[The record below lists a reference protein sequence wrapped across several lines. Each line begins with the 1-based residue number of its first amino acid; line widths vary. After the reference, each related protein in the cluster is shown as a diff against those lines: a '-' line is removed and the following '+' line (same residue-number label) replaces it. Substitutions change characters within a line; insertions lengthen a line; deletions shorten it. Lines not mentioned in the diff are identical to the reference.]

1 MGADAGLSAL
11 EVLASCGRYARW
23 LFDLA
28 RPYLGGHVVEAG
40 AGIGTQSELLVADS
54 LGGTAREIVL
64 TDVEP
69 AKVELLGERFADS
82 PTVSARLWQ
91 LPDPFERDGFVP
103 DTFVMWNVL
112 EHVDDDV
119 KALAEMERALAP
131 GGRVVIFSP
140 AGRRMMSA
148 MDSGMGHFRRYGR
161 RELSRKARAAGL
173 VPIVERQVNL
183 VGTLGWWVNA
193 CFLGRREIPQGQ
205 SRLFDLLVP
214 LLRLWEDRLPVP
226 WGLSV
231 LFVAERPAR

>member
-1 MGADAGLSAL
+1 MGTDAGLSAL

-28 RPYLGGHVVEAG
+28 RPYLGSRVVEAG

-54 LGGTAREIVL
+54 GGGPAREIVL
-64 TDVEP
+64 TDVDP
-69 AKVELLGERFADS
+69 ARAELLGERFAD
-82 PTVSARLWQ
+82 PPAVSAQVWRL
-91 LPDPFERDGFVP
+91 PEPFEREGFVP

-112 EHVDDDV
+112 EHVRDDV
-119 KALAEMERALAP
+119 RALAEIRRALAP

-140 AGRRMMSA
+140 AGRMMSA
-148 MDSGMGHFRRYGR
+148 MDSRMGHFRRYER
-161 RELSRKARAAGL
+161 RELSRKAGAGGL
-173 VPIVERQVNL
+173 VPLVERQVNL
-183 VGTLGWWVNA
+183 VGALGWWVNA
-193 CFLGRREIPQGQ
+193 CFLGRRELPQGQ

-231 LFVAERPAR
+231 FFVAERPAR